1 MTIHRSP
8 FPDIA
13 IPEQTISACVF
24 AGFAGREDEP
34 VLIDG
39 PTGRSLTGRQL
50 VDAVRRLAGGLTARG
65 FGAGHVVAIMA
76 PNLPEYAVLFHGVAW
91 AGGTV
96 TPVNPSYTADEL
108 RFQLAELGR
117 RAAGHRAAVPRDRA
131 GGLDG
136 HGGARDR
143 RPRRRRRGRDAVR
156 RAARRADGR
165 GGAGRPRAARA
176 GHALFVGDERAA
188 EGRDAEPRQPGG
200 ERRPDPG
207 DPAGGCRASARWRCC
222 RSSTSTACSC

>member
-39 PTGRSLTGRQL
+39 PTGRTLTGRQL
-50 VDAVRRLAGGLTARG
+50 VDAVKRLAGGLTARG

-96 TPVNPSYTADEL
+96 TPVNPTYTADEL
-108 RFQLAELGR
+108 RFQLAGLGR
-117 RAAGHRAAVPRDRA
+117 RAAGHRAGRSS
-131 GGLDG
+131 
-136 HGGARDR
+136 
-143 RPRRRRRGRDAVR
+143 RPRGRRATGTAVREIAVLGERRRGRDAVR

-165 GGAGRPRAARA
+165 AGAGRPRRGTCSSCPIRRGRA
-176 GHALFVGDERAA
+176 GC
-188 EGRDAEPRQPGG
+188 PRG
-200 ERRPDPG
+200 
-207 DPAGGCRASARWRCC
+207 
-222 RSSTSTACSC
+222 